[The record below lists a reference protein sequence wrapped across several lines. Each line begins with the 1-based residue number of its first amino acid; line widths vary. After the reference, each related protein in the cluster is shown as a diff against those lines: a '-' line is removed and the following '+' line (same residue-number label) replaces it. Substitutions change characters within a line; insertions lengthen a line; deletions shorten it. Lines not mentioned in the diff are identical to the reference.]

1 MITNTTSYYDSSTL
15 TSAEYN
21 YKTKSLIVNFKHA
34 SYLYEGVEHADFE
47 AFNQADS
54 QGKALNQFIKG
65 KYEYDKLVDENQD
78 IKTELSGLVKNI
90 TAPGSLLDEL
100 PPADYQLD
108 N

>member
-1 MITNTTSYYDSSTL
+1 MITSTTSHYDSSTL

-21 YKTKSLIVNFKHA
+21 YKTKTLIVNFNHA
-34 SYLYEGVEHADFE
+34 SYLYNDVEHADFE

-65 KYEYDKLVDENQD
+65 KYEYDKLVDENID
-78 IKTELSGLVKNI
+78 TKYPK
-90 TAPGSLLDEL
+90 GSLLNEL